1 MSVRVR
7 VLAVLGVAVVLAVVA
22 TLYIQGAAA
31 RTPSS
36 DGAAAAAGPV
46 TLDAAP
52 VLLTVTDRHVAT
64 VSTSDPSG
72 PRTVSGVECV
82 RAYAAGGTGICLQP
96 ATPWTY
102 RMVVLD
108 RTLTPVRS
116 ADIPGLP
123 NRARVSASGRLVA
136 WTTFV
141 GGDSYNSGG
150 FSTRTGI
157 LDTRDGTMV
166 ASLEE
171 FTASRDGVVVK
182 AADRNFWGVTFAA
195 DDNTF
200 YATMSTGGHRYLM
213 KGDLAAR
220 SLHTVADNVECPSL
234 SPDGTRIAFKHAI
247 DGDPTRGWRLSVLD
261 LGTLAVTPL
270 AETASVDDQPA
281 WLSGDTI
288 GYTLRQGDGRPD
300 VWSVPA
306 SGGGAPRLLVPGAES
321 PAALDGVTA
330 RTNG

>member
-1 MSVRVR
+1 MSWSVRTRLLV
-7 VLAVLGVAVVLAVVA
+7 VLGVALVLAVVA
-22 TLYIQGAAA
+22 TVYIRGAAA
-31 RTPSS
+31 RTSS
-36 DGAAAAAGPV
+36 VAAPGPAVV

-52 VLLTVTDRHVAT
+52 VLLTVTDRHIAT
-64 VSTSDPSG
+64 VSTMDPGG
-72 PRTVSGVECV
+72 PRSVSSVECV
-82 RAYAAGGTGICLQP
+82 RAYAAGGTGVCLQP

-102 RMVVLD
+102 KMVVLD
-108 RTLTPVRS
+108 RNLAPVRS
-116 ADIPGLP
+116 VDIPGLP

-157 LDTRDGTMV
+157 LDTRGGV
-166 ASLEE
+166 LVPSLEE
-171 FTASRDGVVVK
+171 FTATRDGAPVRSV
-182 AADRNFWGVTFAA
+182 DRNFWGVTFAA

-213 KGDLAAR
+213 KGDFGAR
-220 SLHTVADNVECPSL
+220 TLRTVADNVECPSL
-234 SPDGTRIAFKHAI
+234 SPDGTRIAFKHAV

-261 LGTLAVTPL
+261 LGSSAVTPL

-281 WLSGDTI
+281 WLDTATI
-288 GYTLRQGDGRPD
+288 GYTVRQADGRPD

-306 SGGGAPRLLVPGAES
+306 DGTGEPRLLVPGAES
-321 PAALDGVTA
+321 PAALGIA
-330 RTNG
+330 GGPNG